1 MCCTFPSSY
10 WSYHTR
16 TCSCELRHHA
26 CFFKLRSFAWGHPWW
41 KLPWNFQDDTFF
53 SKKLSQ
59 FEATKIVH
67 EASGPWQHFFPVSW
81 CLKVV
86 LSHICGFLI
95 TWGIPYKFSLN
106 TALGSAFVLV
116 FVSINSYWKR
126 IKEGKCWPEDFLVV
140 CLLFK
145 NELVSMGSRG
155 STCHSRTRLPS
166 TPTRSHGRQNIRD
179 RIRSWW
185 RRGRADAWKQ
195 DRKCVGRH
203 WGATLIY

>member
-1 MCCTFPSSY
+1 MGTFRKTSMEFSGRY
-10 WSYHTR
+10 
-16 TCSCELRHHA
+16 
-26 CFFKLRSFAWGHPWW
+26 
-41 KLPWNFQDDTFF
+41 FF
-53 SKKLSQ
+53 SIEETLPMRLRKLFTSSQ
-59 FEATKIVH
+59 LAK
-67 EASGPWQHFFPVSW
+67 HFFPVSW

-86 LSHICGFLI
+86 LSYICGFLI

-179 RIRSWW
+179 RIRS
-185 RRGRADAWKQ
+185 
-195 DRKCVGRH
+195 
-203 WGATLIY
+203 